1 MQFFKVSLKIMKPS
15 SSLSIPDLIHTQLRK
30 LKLFFLLKKVVLR
43 KTSRLQTFPLLA
55 WLISSQLTEMV
66 LHISTTELAPET
78 QISVHLHILEMECNT
93 FVGTSLNKEEDAM
106 VEAPRKATT
115 NLNVNFVE
123 ELVMLSCSATTN
135 LINLS

>member
-1 MQFFKVSLKIMKPS
+1 
-15 SSLSIPDLIHTQLRK
+15 
-30 LKLFFLLKKVVLR
+30 
-43 KTSRLQTFPLLA
+43 
-55 WLISSQLTEMV
+55 MV

-106 VEAPRKATT
+106 VEAPGKATT

-123 ELVMLSCSATTN
+123 ELVMLSCSATTD
-135 LINLS
+135 LINLSQDPHNFKEIVHRETWLIFINNYLKFFSQEPH